1 MASAGK
7 NGYITMRDAVEHQPT
22 TSQPTSMSVLKLKL
36 DQDQL
41 VEDFFGST
49 HLIGIVSSARD
60 YQVCWQVNRDLHYDF
75 RVNNSLEINLTK
87 NQRSFYFSVFE
98 FEEPTKSAAHY
109 FYNNHCQAEFLLPEL
124 KNVDY
129 LWLIKGDYYQLQ
141 DVKKLIGQLRH
152 VEPVQL
158 VSLLD
163 IRKLEN
169 KMNLIF

>member
-1 MASAGK
+1 
-7 NGYITMRDAVEHQPT
+7 
-22 TSQPTSMSVLKLKL
+22 MSVLKLKL

-41 VEDFFGST
+41 LEDFFEAT

-60 YQVCWQVNRDLHYDF
+60 YQLCWQLNRDLHFNF

-87 NQRSFYFSVFE
+87 NQRAFYFSVFE

-124 KNVDY
+124 KNIDF
-129 LWLIKGDYYQLQ
+129 LWLVKGDYYQLE
-141 DVKKLIGQLRH
+141 DVKKLIEQLRQ
-152 VEPVQL
+152 VELVQL

-163 IRKLEN
+163 IREIKN

>member
-1 MASAGK
+1 
-7 NGYITMRDAVEHQPT
+7 
-22 TSQPTSMSVLKLKL
+22 MSVLKLKL

-41 VEDFFGST
+41 LEDFFEAT

-60 YQVCWQVNRDLHYDF
+60 YQLCWQLNRDLHFNF

-87 NQRSFYFSVFE
+87 NQRAFYFSVFE

-124 KNVDY
+124 KNIDF
-129 LWLIKGDYYQLQ
+129 LWLVKGDYYQLE
-141 DVKKLIGQLRH
+141 DVKKLIEQLRQ
-152 VEPVQL
+152 VELVQL

-163 IRKLEN
+163 LREINN
-169 KMNLIF
+169 KVNLIF

>member
-1 MASAGK
+1 
-7 NGYITMRDAVEHQPT
+7 
-22 TSQPTSMSVLKLKL
+22 MSVLKLKL

-41 VEDFFGST
+41 LEDFFEAT

-60 YQVCWQVNRDLHYDF
+60 YQLFLQLNRDLHFNF

-87 NQRSFYFSVFE
+87 NQRAFYFSVFE

-124 KNVDY
+124 KNIDF
-129 LWLIKGDYYQLQ
+129 LWLVKGDYYQLE
-141 DVKKLIGQLRH
+141 DVKKLIEQLRQ
-152 VEPVQL
+152 VELVQL

-163 IRKLEN
+163 IREIKN